1 MPSASLRSDATP
13 PSRVPS
19 RAAGHASPLLSA
31 LFLVVVGLVV
41 LRVTLTPLLLDL
53 VLDYTA
59 DQGSIVEKLHP
70 ALYGFAGVAIVGL
83 LCFRITLDTWEVAV
97 VRTMMAFLAG
107 LVTLIV
113 LTTLAGRGGNAGFL
127 VDTYAGA
134 CFCALLFLFPIA
146 WRNAVGQILVG
157 WMVVSALVA
166 LVEFALKTRF
176 QPFTETEYS
185 FRPIGLAGHPLE
197 LGMWNAVGLSFCAAT
212 EWSRRT
218 KVAVCL
224 VLLLALGASGARLAL
239 MIGLVSALVL
249 ALGATGTGLSSR
261 KRMERRIIVLTAAF
275 VVVPL
280 LLAVLFAA
288 GGLARFQDGLV
299 DSNSRA
305 RVDIYRV
312 FDYLTWPEFLLGS
325 DIAKVRKIALD
336 RLRLEFIESSIVI
349 FVSQFGLIGTGL
361 FVGLF
366 GWLVRVL
373 LRGAKAAVLLG
384 TLVFFVIVLSSNG
397 LSSKGSSIVLLF
409 TMIVA
414 FRPGQEPRRA
424 GLAP

>member
-1 MPSASLRSDATP
+1 MPSASLRSDAVA
-13 PSRVPS
+13 PSRAPS
-19 RAAGHASPLLSA
+19 RAATPASPLLSA
-31 LFLVVVGLVV
+31 LFLVLVGLVL
-41 LRVTLTPLLLDL
+41 LRVMLTPLLLDL
-53 VLDYTA
+53 VVNYTA

-70 ALYGFAGVAIVGL
+70 ALYGFAGIAVVVL
-83 LCFRITLDTWEVAV
+83 LCFRITLDSWEVAV

-127 VDTYAGA
+127 IDTYAGA

-146 WRNAVGQILVG
+146 WRNAVGQILVA
-157 WMVVSALVA
+157 WMVASALVA
-166 LVEFALKTRF
+166 LVEFVLKIRF
-176 QPFTETEYS
+176 QPFSETEYS
-185 FRPIGLAGHPLE
+185 FRPTGLAGHPLE

-212 EWSRRT
+212 DWTRRT
-218 KVAVCL
+218 KIAACL

-239 MIGLVSALVL
+239 MVGFASALVL
-249 ALGATGTGLSSR
+249 ALGATGAGLSSR
-261 KRMERRIIVLTAAF
+261 RRMERRIIAMTAAF

-280 LLAVLFAA
+280 LFAALYAA
-288 GGLARFQDGLV
+288 GGLARFQAGLV

-305 RVDIYRV
+305 RVEIYRV

-325 DIAKVRKIALD
+325 DIARVRKIALD
-336 RLRLEFIESSIVI
+336 HLRLEFIESSVVI
-349 FVSQFGLIGTGL
+349 FVSQFGIIGTGL

-366 GWLVRVL
+366 GWLVRTL

-397 LSSKGSSIVLLF
+397 LSSKGSSIFLLL
-409 TMIVA
+409 TLIVA
-414 FRPGQEPRRA
+414 FRPGPARPRA